1 MWKWDCRKLVQVKC
15 YKAFLY
21 FFFSFGLSYRI
32 HQENVNFLLAR
43 SKRRTNEYDGLV
55 TNVMEVACSGK
66 SQLAVW
72 WAYINYDSW
81 TKWLLFDHL
90 VISHE
95 TSRTENSTN
104 ALAIMQGLTVSRK
117 SWNMWQVDSSA
128 CIAVL
133 LRLVFKC
140 SFFLSVWTSEVK
152 ESGDGFSSLLWVWTY
167 KNERFSC
174 TKVAS
179 EGSVCSSTNAK
190 LFFLPESKCN
200 VS

>member
-1 MWKWDCRKLVQVKC
+1 MLLGI
-15 YKAFLY
+15 FIFY
-21 FFFSFGLSYRI
+21 FFPFGLSYRI
-32 HQENVNFLLAR
+32 HQENVSFLLAR
-43 SKRRTNEYDGLV
+43 SKRRTNEYDGLI

-72 WAYINYDSW
+72 RVYINHDSW
-81 TKWLLFDHL
+81 KWLLFDHL

-104 ALAIMQGLTVSRK
+104 ALAIMQGLTVMCK
-117 SWNMWQVDSSA
+117 SWNMWQVDSAA

-140 SFFLSVWTSEVK
+140 SFFLSVRTYEVK
-152 ESGDGFSSLLWVWTY
+152 ESGDVFFWFFFFSLFECEP
-167 KNERFSC
+167 KNEHFYC
-174 TKVAS
+174 TKVTS
-179 EGSVCSSTNAK
+179 EGTVCSSLSGK